1 MVSYKQLI
9 NGLTKYIDAEL
20 INQLTG
26 NSRILLGIGAGVA
39 LKKSESIY
47 DSLRNNSLIKMLNII
62 DDTGLIDVETLYSE
76 IKKQAERETI
86 NIDIPIIGVL
96 SLNQNDIDKLYNYII
111 NN

>member
-1 MVSYKQLI
+1 
-9 NGLTKYIDAEL
+9 
-20 INQLTG
+20 
-26 NSRILLGIGAGVA
+26 
-39 LKKSESIY
+39 
-47 DSLRNNSLIKMLNII
+47 MLNII